1 MMEAGIG
8 GYEYR
13 SWMGIAVPAGTSKA
27 IVARLNTELVRAL
40 RTPDARAWF
49 AAQGGDVVGDD
60 PEAFAAVVRADH
72 ARWGKLIRDAGIVA
86 E

>member
-1 MMEAGIG
+1 
-8 GYEYR
+8 
-13 SWMGIAVPAGTSKA
+13 MGVAVPAGTPKA
-27 IVARLNTELVRAL
+27 AVTRLNMELVRVL
-40 RTPDARAWF
+40 RTPEAATRF

-72 ARWGKLIRDAGIVA
+72 ARWGKLIREAGIVA